1 VKLRIRFVLFGV
13 LPALLLLVVV
23 AGVVLQSMY
32 SNLRRLGEMRLRE
45 NLNELA
51 LLVEQSNVQAVN
63 AARMMA
69 LAQEHGLFGKRE
81 ASIDLARAVLEAHPT
96 FTGAYFGYEPN
107 ADGADATVLAATRD
121 LPDDTPLRRAIDATG
136 RFLPYW
142 FRDTGDP
149 SKLHLTPLVDMEKS
163 YYYHGLENRVRGR
176 PEAEGIQLD
185 GGISTLY
192 RGTEA
197 GATSTRAMITE
208 PYTYEGKLIVEQ
220 TVPIVIAD
228 EFVGIA
234 GVDRALQDIDAGLMN
249 QVSYATEGLV
259 LLSRRGRVISA
270 TAAPALRT
278 KRLEDTPYARLLEP
292 LFTGQTAELLEVAD
306 DPLSGERRYYAGTR
320 VPTGNWTVVLT
331 VAESELLAPVWR
343 TLRNATLLLIA
354 GGLLAMLGAFFF
366 VRPFASRVE
375 QAAAAAERVAAGDL
389 TVAVESTAR
398 DETGQM
404 LVAIRGMVQSLNGL
418 VGQVKR
424 SSVQLVSAATEIGSA
439 TRQQEDMTHDFGA
452 STSQIAASVKE
463 ISATSQE
470 LLRTMDDVTAATN
483 ETAEVA
489 DRGRSGLGGMEATM
503 RHLAEATSAISA
515 KLAVISE
522 RANNIGKVVT
532 TITKVADQTNLL
544 SLNAAI
550 EAEKAGEYGH
560 GFAVVAREIRR
571 LADQTAVA
579 TLDIEQ
585 IVGEMQSSVSSGVM
599 EMDRFTEEVR
609 RGVGETG
616 RIGAELAH
624 IIERVETLTPRFHAV
639 HEGMA
644 AQAAGAEQINEA
656 MRQLTEVARHSA
668 ESTES
673 LHAAS
678 GQLHAAV
685 EGLKSEIARFKV
697 G

>member
-1 VKLRIRFVLFGV
+1 MKLRVRIVLFGV

-23 AGVVLQSMY
+23 AGIVLQSMY
-32 SNLRRLGEMRLRE
+32 ANLRRLGEMRLRE
-45 NLNELA
+45 NLHELA
-51 LLVEQSNVQAVN
+51 LQIEDANLQAVN
-63 AARMMA
+63 TARMMA
-69 LAQEHGLFGKRE
+69 LTQENGMFGKRQE
-81 ASIDLARAVLEAHPT
+81 SIDLARAVLETHPT
-96 FTGAYFGYEPN
+96 FTGAYFGYEPD
-107 ADGADATVLAATRD
+107 ADGGDAATLAAV
-121 LPDDTPLRRAIDATG
+121 RAGGDGDAGPRAFDAGG

-142 FRDTGDP
+142 FRDHTDP
-149 SKLHLTPLVDMEKS
+149 SQIRLTPLVDMEKS
-163 YYYHGLENRVRGR
+163 YYYRGMENRVLGR
-176 PEAEGIQLD
+176 PEAEGIKLE

-192 RGTEA
+192 RAQDLA
-197 GATSTRAMITE
+197 GMRFIITE

-220 TVPIVIAD
+220 TAPIMID
-228 EFVGIA
+228 DRFVGIA
-234 GVDRALQDIDAGLMN
+234 GVDRALQDIDASLMN
-249 QVSYATEGLV
+249 QVSYETEGLV
-259 LLSRRGRVISA
+259 LLSRRGRIISA
-270 TAAPALRT
+270 TARPELRT
-278 KRLEDTPYARLLEP
+278 KRLEDTPYGTLLHDLYVGE
-292 LFTGQTAELLEVAD
+292 TGELLEVTD
-306 DPLSGERRYYAGTR
+306 DPIGGERRYYAGTR
-320 VPTGNWTVVLT
+320 VPTGDWTVVLT

-343 TLRNATLLLIA
+343 TLRNATFLLIA
-354 GGLLAMLGAFFF
+354 GGLLATLSAFFF

-375 QAAAAAERVAAGDL
+375 EAALAAERVADGDL
-389 TVAVESTAR
+389 TVNVASTAR
-398 DETGQM
+398 DETGK
-404 LVAIRGMVQSLNGL
+404 LIGSIGGMVRSLGDL

-470 LLRTMDDVTAATN
+470 LLRTMNDVTAATN

-503 RHLAEATSAISA
+503 RGLAEATSAISA
-515 KLAVISE
+515 KLAIISE

-585 IVGEMQSSVSSGVM
+585 IVGEMQSSVTSGVM

-616 RIGAELAH
+616 RIGSELAH
-624 IIERVETLTPRFHAV
+624 IIERVETLTPRFRAV

-678 GQLHAAV
+678 AQLHAAV
-685 EGLKSEIARFKV
+685 EGLKSEVARFRV